1 MSNLPA
7 DSLTNCEHAHNLSE
21 GGSLSP
27 DFYHQLSNQPEKVI
41 KKSSHFKFI
50 SNTVQIQKAKK
61 SDSYAHFLLLD
72 IVLMKILYTHAHT
85 HTHIRRK
92 SGNKLGTTTRAADPT
107 VRAS

>member
-27 DFYHQLSNQPEKVI
+27 VFYHQLSNQPEKVI

-50 SNTVQIQKAKK
+50 SNAVQIQKGQ
-61 SDSYAHFLLLD
+61 
-72 IVLMKILYTHAHT
+72 KIRQLCSFFIIRHSPHENSLRMHT

-92 SGNKLGTTTRAADPT
+92 SGNKLGTTTKAADPT
-107 VRAS
+107 MRAS